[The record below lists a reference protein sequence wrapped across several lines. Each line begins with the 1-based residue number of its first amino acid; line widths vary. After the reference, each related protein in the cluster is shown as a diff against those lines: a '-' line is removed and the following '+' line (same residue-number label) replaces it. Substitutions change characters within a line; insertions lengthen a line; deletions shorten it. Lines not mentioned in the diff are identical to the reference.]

1 MSCKLVD
8 PGSTDQAGP
17 FPWFEV
23 VGVALSPHGALRRT
37 TGKGDAPDSAQSR
50 QSATLITSS
59 ESEESPEAA
68 MRQAYAEGAAAARS
82 EAEAEFRPVLERLA
96 AGIASLAGA
105 RAKVRREAESDLVKL
120 SISIARR
127 LLHREL
133 SIDPESVQA
142 LVRVAIEK
150 ISVSELVRVR
160 VHPTHRELVEKALDR
175 CTAGRALELVADPS
189 LLPGDLV
196 YETTRGALDARID
209 SQLDEI
215 ERGFADRLR
224 RG

>member
-1 MSCKLVD
+1 MSCKVLEPD
-8 PGSTDQAGP
+8 GTEQAGP
-17 FPWFEV
+17 FPWLDAE
-23 VGVALSPHGALRRT
+23 GVAVPRHGALRRT
-37 TGKGDAPDSAQSR
+37 SRKGDAPDSAGSR
-50 QSATLITSS
+50 QPSTAHTAG

-68 MRQAYAEGAAAARS
+68 IRQAYAEGAAAARS
-82 EAEAEFRPVLERLA
+82 EAEAEIRPVLERLA

-127 LLHREL
+127 LVHREL

-142 LVRVAIEK
+142 LVRVAIER

-160 VHPTHRELVEKALDR
+160 VHPAQRELVEKVLDH
-175 CTAGRALELVADPS
+175 CTAGRAVELVADPS
-189 LLPGDLV
+189 LRSGDLV
-196 YETTRGALDARID
+196 YETIRGALDARID

>member
-1 MSCKLVD
+1 MSCKVLE
-8 PGSTDQAGP
+8 PGGTDQAGP
-17 FPWFEV
+17 FPWSEA
-23 VGVALSPHGALRRT
+23 VGAALPPHGALRRT
-37 TGKGDAPDSAQSR
+37 TRKVDAPDSAQSR
-50 QSATLITSS
+50 PPAALLTSG
-59 ESEESPEAA
+59 EPGDSPEAA
-68 MRQAYAEGAAAARS
+68 IRQAYAEGAAAARI
-82 EAEAEFRPVLERLA
+82 EAEAEIQPVLERLA
-96 AGIASLAGA
+96 NGIASLAGA

-160 VHPTHRELVEKALDR
+160 VHPPHRDLVEKALDH
-175 CTAGRALELVADPS
+175 CTAGRAVELIADPS

-196 YETTRGALDARID
+196 YETIRGALDARID
-209 SQLDEI
+209 SQLEEI

>member
-1 MSCKLVD
+1 MSCKVLELS
-8 PGSTDQAGP
+8 GTDQAGP
-17 FPWFEV
+17 FPWSEA
-23 VGVALSPHGALRRT
+23 VGVALPPHGALRRT
-37 TGKGDAPDSAQSR
+37 TRKVDAPDSAQSR
-50 QSATLITSS
+50 LPAKVRASG
-59 ESEESPEAA
+59 EFEEPPEAA
-68 MRQAYAEGAAAARS
+68 IRRAYAEGAAAARID
-82 EAEAEFRPVLERLA
+82 AEAEIQPVLERLA
-96 AGIASLAGA
+96 NSIASLAGA

-150 ISVSELVRVR
+150 LSVSELVRVR
-160 VHPTHRELVEKALDR
+160 VHPSQRELVAKVIDH
-175 CTAGRALELVADPS
+175 CTAGRALELIADPS
-189 LLPGDLV
+189 LLPGDLL

>member
-1 MSCKLVD
+1 MSCKVLE
-8 PGSTDQAGP
+8 PGETDQTVP
-17 FPWFEV
+17 FPWFEA
-23 VGVALSPHGALRRT
+23 VGVALPRRGALRGTAR
-37 TGKGDAPDSAQSR
+37 KCEAPDSARSR
-50 QSATLITSS
+50 PPVAILTSG
-59 ESEESPEAA
+59 ESEDSPEAA
-68 MRQAYAEGAAAARS
+68 IRQAYTEGAAAARV
-82 EAEAEFRPVLERLA
+82 EAEAEIQPVLERLA
-96 AGIASLAGA
+96 NSIASLAGA

-150 ISVSELVRVR
+150 LSISELVRVR
-160 VHPTHRELVEKALDR
+160 VHPSQRELVAKVIDH
-175 CTAGRALELVADPS
+175 CTAGRALEFIADPT